1 LLERDQ
7 EILSLKNKIKSL
19 DHDAS
24 LYQDSIEK
32 INELQDQIIG
42 KNLLITELNDEIK
55 KKNQVIINS
64 K

>member
-42 KNLLITELNDEIK
+42 KNLFITELNDEIK

>member
-1 LLERDQ
+1 MLERDQ

-42 KNLLITELNDEIK
+42 KNLFITELNDEIK

>member
-1 LLERDQ
+1 MHERDQ

-24 LYQDSIEK
+24 LYQDCIEK

>member
-1 LLERDQ
+1 MLERDQ

>member
-1 LLERDQ
+1 MLERDQ

-32 INELQDQIIG
+32 INEVQDQIIG